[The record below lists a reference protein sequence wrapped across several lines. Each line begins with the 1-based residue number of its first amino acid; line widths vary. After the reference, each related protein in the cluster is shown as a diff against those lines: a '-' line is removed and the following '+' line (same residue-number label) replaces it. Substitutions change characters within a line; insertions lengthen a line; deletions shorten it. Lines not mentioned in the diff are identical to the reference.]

1 MNLLTNMDVMVMVI
15 GTKV

>member
-1 MNLLTNMDVMVMVI
+1 MDVMVMVI